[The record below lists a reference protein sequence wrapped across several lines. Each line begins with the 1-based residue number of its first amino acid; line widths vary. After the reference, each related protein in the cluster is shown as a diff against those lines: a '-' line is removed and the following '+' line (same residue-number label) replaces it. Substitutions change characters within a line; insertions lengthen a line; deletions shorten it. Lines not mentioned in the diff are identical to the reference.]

1 MSLLT
6 LRIKQSPCIA
16 KHKVITANTTA
27 VKQYRSFSVQLF
39 NWSTTVRKVANTMS
53 KWKTVLEMAAT
64 CRDARWETTTPL
76 MHNSCNGGV
85 IQLSLLSS
93 YAVLEVVEISHASFY
108 TFLVVCPIH
117 CSQLDFRRIRGHN
130 RGGMNSGVSN
140 SLSENS
146 IFQRRHD
153 YVIITYLRANIDGI
167 FFTVFQLAVMS
178 GCFVPRI
185 AQSCLNLSKSRPKY
199 SRSLFPDTV

>member
-1 MSLLT
+1 MRL
-6 LRIKQSPCIA
+6 
-16 KHKVITANTTA
+16 
-27 VKQYRSFSVQLF
+27 
-39 NWSTTVRKVANTMS
+39 
-53 KWKTVLEMAAT
+53 
-64 CRDARWETTTPL
+64 
-76 MHNSCNGGV
+76 
-85 IQLSLLSS
+85 
-93 YAVLEVVEISHASFY
+93 FY
-108 TFLVVCPIH
+108 TFLVVCPVH

-178 GCFVPRI
+178 GCFVPKI

-199 SRSLFPDTV
+199 FRSLFPDTV